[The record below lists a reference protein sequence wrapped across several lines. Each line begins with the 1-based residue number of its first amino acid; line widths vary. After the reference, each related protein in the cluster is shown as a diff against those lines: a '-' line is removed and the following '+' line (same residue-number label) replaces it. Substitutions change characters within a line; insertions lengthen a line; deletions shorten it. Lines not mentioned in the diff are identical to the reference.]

1 MGQEGLGQPSLRGLA
16 NKVVYLFIFFC
27 HNLRFILK
35 FSKYFR
41 NMNNTQYAHVTHRKH
56 K

>member
-1 MGQEGLGQPSLRGLA
+1 MGQEGLGWPRLRGLA
-16 NKVVYLFIFFC
+16 NKVVYFFFNFC

-35 FSKYFR
+35 FSKHFR
-41 NMNNTQYAHVTHRKH
+41 NMNNTQYAHVTCRKH